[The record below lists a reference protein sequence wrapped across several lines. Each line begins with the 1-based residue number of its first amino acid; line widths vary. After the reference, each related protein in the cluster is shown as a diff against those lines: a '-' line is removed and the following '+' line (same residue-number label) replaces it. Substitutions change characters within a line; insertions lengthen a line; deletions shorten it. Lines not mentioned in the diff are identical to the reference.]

1 VICWKS
7 EGEIVSGGERVGL
20 IRFGSRVDIWLPMQ
34 AEIVVQRGQKVKG
47 GESLLAKWN
56 STA

>member
-1 VICWKS
+1 
-7 EGEIVSGGERVGL
+7 
-20 IRFGSRVDIWLPMQ
+20 VDVWLPME
-34 AEIVVQRGQKVKG
+34 AEVVVRRGQKVKG